1 MDGDGPPRT
10 WRAKVRVS
18 RRVTWVTPAVLAAV
32 VTGYLAWGAWV
43 SAADPRWLQAGA
55 TWWREALEPGALRV
69 PLLFAAL
76 WLLALLSYWW
86 PRRLQP
92 QVVGITTVVTMVVI
106 GGVLCTASL
115 FPCRTGQ
122 TPGVVAGWVLDL
134 YVGNPPS
141 FPIGACHP
149 PLSLAYQLGGPVC
162 LGATLVGA
170 LTAATVL
177 WRQPLDRLRARM
189 VRDATIVTGLDT
201 MTIPL
206 LRRLAQTS
214 RAASIVVIEPD
225 ASHPLLDEARATGA
239 QVIVGLPTS
248 PRVLLP
254 VIAGSRGCAL
264 RRLYAL
270 GSDVAENE
278 AVLTAAKMILRRY
291 RPDADRQP
299 HLVARIDDPRHADH
313 WRGWHIGRSSQWFE
327 DALSAHEST
336 ASALLGH
343 VFRGA
348 PRQQLVLCGDSTLAL
363 AILRELARQAWEREQ
378 LAEAAEGGAAGP
390 DPGLPSEEDQQL
402 LAALPLQH
410 VLLLDRRATDLR
422 REFIATTP
430 PPMVRAL
437 CDVSAQPTPWR
448 DSVLALLD
456 AMPPEAATD
465 TTVVVADEP
474 GDRGMHE
481 TGRVA
486 RLHPDVP
493 VVVVTSEREGT
504 SGAIFDRLR
513 PIQRALLVDGEV
525 PEDTWTRVARHWHE
539 CYRLSHPPVPGNPR
553 TLTGRPWAGLDEFI
567 RQDNILQL
575 RSIMTAVVACGR
587 RWVPARAVAPGSF
600 IELNDHDLEE
610 IARAEHTRWYR
621 RRLAAGWSAAAART
635 GSTARASLVNS
646 RVVPWAD
653 LPAAERTGMTGYLR
667 SQLAQLEDVG
677 FMPIVPPGGPPGAA
691 EFRRIGTVRAKRLST
706 RRPWTRR
713 SGEELHGN
721 PGDWRVVDDGGDERT
736 VRDPEFRDSHAPLG
750 GERWQRT
757 GAYRAWQ
764 VSEALVLRTMEGRA
778 VAQPGDWVVEGS
790 RGERWPVSD
799 SQFRRTYTPASPAP

>member
-553 TLTGRPWAGLDEFI
+553 TLTGRPWAAWT
-567 RQDNILQL
+567 
-575 RSIMTAVVACGR
+575 SSSGR
-587 RWVPARAVAPGSF
+587 TIFFSC
-600 IELNDHDLEE
+600 
-610 IARAEHTRWYR
+610 
-621 RRLAAGWSAAAART
+621 AAS
-635 GSTARASLVNS
+635 
-646 RVVPWAD
+646 
-653 LPAAERTGMTGYLR
+653 
-667 SQLAQLEDVG
+667 
-677 FMPIVPPGGPPGAA
+677 
-691 EFRRIGTVRAKRLST
+691 
-706 RRPWTRR
+706 
-713 SGEELHGN
+713 
-721 PGDWRVVDDGGDERT
+721 
-736 VRDPEFRDSHAPLG
+736 
-750 GERWQRT
+750 
-757 GAYRAWQ
+757 
-764 VSEALVLRTMEGRA
+764 
-778 VAQPGDWVVEGS
+778 
-790 RGERWPVSD
+790 
-799 SQFRRTYTPASPAP
+799 

>member
-1 MDGDGPPRT
+1 MAPL
-10 WRAKVRVS
+10 
-18 RRVTWVTPAVLAAV
+18 VLM
-32 VTGYLAWGAWV
+32 
-43 SAADPRWLQAGA
+43 
-55 TWWREALEPGALRV
+55 
-69 PLLFAAL
+69 AL
-76 WLLALLSYWW
+76 WLAALLCYWW
-86 PRRLQP
+86 PRRLHP
-92 QVVGITTVVTMVVI
+92 QAIGLIAAAAMVVI
-106 GGVLCTASL
+106 GGVLASTSL
-115 FPCRTGQ
+115 IPCRGRQ
-122 TPGVVAGWVLDL
+122 TPSAAAGWVLDL

-141 FPIGACHP
+141 FPIGGCRLP
-149 PLSLAYQLGGPVC
+149 PALAYQLSGPIC

-177 WRQPLDRLRARM
+177 WRQPVDRMRARL
-189 VRDATIVTGLDT
+189 VRDATIMTGLDT
-201 MTIPL
+201 MTMPL

-214 RAASIVVIEPD
+214 RPASIVVIEPD

-239 QVIVGLPTS
+239 HVMVGVPTS

-254 VIAGSRGCAL
+254 VIAGRRGCAL
-264 RRLYAL
+264 RQLYAL

-278 AVLTAAKMILRRY
+278 AVLAAAKMILRRY

-343 VFRGA
+343 VFGAA
-348 PRQQLVLCGDSTLAL
+348 PRQQLLLCGDSTLAL
-363 AILRELARQAWEREQ
+363 AILRELARQAWECRQ
-378 LAEAAEGGAAGP
+378 LAEAAAGGTEGRN
-390 DPGLPSEEDQQL
+390 PGLPSGEDQQL
-402 LAALPLQH
+402 LAPLPLQH
-410 VLLLDRRATDLR
+410 VLLLDRRANDLR
-422 REFIATTP
+422 REFLATTP

-437 CDVSAQPTPWR
+437 CDVSTQPTPWR

-456 AMPPEAATD
+456 AMPPEAAVE
-465 TTVVVADEP
+465 TTVVVADDLGE
-474 GDRGMHE
+474 RGMHE
-481 TGRVA
+481 AGRVA
-486 RLHPDVP
+486 RLHPGIP
-493 VVVVTSEREGT
+493 VFAVTSEGKGT

-575 RSIMTAVVACGR
+575 RSVMTAVVARGR

-600 IELNDHDLEE
+600 VELNDHDLEQ
-610 IARAEHTRWYR
+610 IACAEHTRWYQ
-621 RRLAAGWSAAAART
+621 RRLAAGWSAVPSPN
-635 GSTARASLVNS
+635 GSGTAPAQGILVNS
-646 RVVPWAD
+646 RVVPWAG
-653 LPAAERTGMTGYLR
+653 LPAAERTGITGYLR

-677 FMPIVPPGGPPGAA
+677 FMPIVPPGGPPEAA
-691 EFRRIGTVRAKRLST
+691 EFRRIGTVRAKRLYA

-721 PGDWRVVDDGGDERT
+721 AGDWRVVDDGGDERT
-736 VRDPEFRDSHAPLG
+736 VGDLEFRDSHAPLG
-750 GERWQRT
+750 GELWQRT
-757 GAYRAWQ
+757 GAFRAWQ

-778 VAQPGDWVVEGS
+778 VAQPGEWVVEGS

-799 SQFRRTYTPASPAP
+799 TQFRRTYTPASPAP

>member
-504 SGAIFDRLR
+504 GGAIFDRLR

-677 FMPIVPPGGPPGAA
+677 FMPIVPPGGPPGTA

-736 VRDPEFRDSHAPLG
+736 VRDLEFRDSHAPLG

>member
-635 GSTARASLVNS
+635 GSSSPGLLGEQQGGPLGRPPGGRAHRDDWLPAVTARAARGRGLHAHRPPRRPTRGRRIPAHRDGPREAAVH
-646 RVVPWAD
+646 
-653 LPAAERTGMTGYLR
+653 PAAL
-667 SQLAQLEDVG
+667 D
-677 FMPIVPPGGPPGAA
+677 PP
-691 EFRRIGTVRAKRLST
+691 VR
-706 RRPWTRR
+706 
-713 SGEELHGN
+713 
-721 PGDWRVVDDGGDERT
+721 
-736 VRDPEFRDSHAPLG
+736 
-750 GERWQRT
+750 
-757 GAYRAWQ
+757 
-764 VSEALVLRTMEGRA
+764 
-778 VAQPGDWVVEGS
+778 
-790 RGERWPVSD
+790 
-799 SQFRRTYTPASPAP
+799 